1 MNSLTKIQKAII
13 LSLLLIIIGILLFLI
28 FTSNNKS
35 NSKGNNNSINNGNN
49 NSKTVMI
56 YIAGNDLES
65 QNYIATGD
73 FSVIKPSN
81 IDLTKINVVMY
92 TGGTKKWHNFIS
104 NGENGIYELK
114 QEGFK
119 KVKSF
124 DQKNMGDANTLS
136 EFLNYTYENY
146 PADSYD
152 MIFYGHGS
160 GIKGSTLD
168 EFTQDDLSL
177 EDFSIGFGNSPF
189 KNKKL
194 DVVIF
199 RSCLN
204 GTLEFATVF
213 KDYAKYMVASEEVS
227 LGHPYFSVFNFMN
240 NIDVNDEGFEFGK
253 KFVDGYQ
260 DFLSNLLIDNTSA
273 VTYSIVDLS
282 KVQSIID
289 NLNEFISKIDLNTYY
304 SSIANARSN
313 LFQYGTDT
321 KDFDTVDLYTMVK
334 NISDITKV
342 DGSKVLNSI
351 DNAIVYN
358 KTNEESSKGLSI
370 YFPYNGS
377 EYGIA
382 LQLDGIY
389 PKITSLKDYGN
400 FIAKFN
406 NMKSS
411 QKSFAF
417 NFSKKDMTAS
427 ESTNEATLKLTDEQ
441 KSVFSSASFLLFR
454 RVKDHPNYYTPLLS
468 SNNVTLND
476 NVLTSNISNNLIK
489 WYDVDDGIEKS
500 EYITIVEDVR
510 GNIRSRSVAGL
521 ISGIIET
528 DEILNQVNIEIG
540 EENGNL
546 FFKNAKLRSRNERV
560 NGIYVDIDSAEYI
573 SILTGRY
580 KILDSKGKYT
590 KDWESSPTIIGF
602 EMKPKNVRLIKSGL
616 DKNEEYYCLFSIRDI
631 NNNVYYSDLI
641 KVGE

>member
-282 KVQSIID
+282 KVQGIID
-289 NLNEFISKIDLNTYY
+289 SLNEFISKIDLNTYY

-342 DGSKVLNSI
+342 DGSKVLKSI

-417 NFSKKDMTAS
+417 SFSKKDMTAS

-489 WYDVDDGIEKS
+489 WYDVDDGIEKA

-510 GNIRSRSVAGL
+510 GNIRSISVAGL

>member
-1 MNSLTKIQKAII
+1 MNSLTKVQKAII

-342 DGSKVLNSI
+342 DGSKVLKSI

>member
-1 MNSLTKIQKAII
+1 MNSLTKVQKAII

-81 IDLTKINVVMY
+81 INLNKINVIMY

-177 EDFSIGFGNSPF
+177 EDFSIGFDNSPF
-189 KNKKL
+189 KSKKL

-240 NIDVNDEGFEFGK
+240 NIDVNDEGLEFGK

-260 DFLSNLLIDNTSA
+260 EFLSHLTIDNTSA

-282 KVQSIID
+282 KVQGIID
-289 NLNEFISKIDLNTYY
+289 NLNEFISKVDLNTYY

-342 DGSKVLNSI
+342 DGSKVLKSI

-417 NFSKKDMTAS
+417 SFSKKDMTAS

-489 WYDVDDGIEKS
+489 WYDVDDGIEKA

>member
-282 KVQSIID
+282 KVQGIID
-289 NLNEFISKIDLNTYY
+289 SLNEFISKIDLNTYY

-342 DGSKVLNSI
+342 DGSKVLKSI

-417 NFSKKDMTAS
+417 SFSKKDMTAS

-489 WYDVDDGIEKS
+489 WYDVDDGIEKA

>member
-282 KVQSIID
+282 KVQGIID
-289 NLNEFISKIDLNTYY
+289 SLNEFISKIDLNTYY

-342 DGSKVLNSI
+342 DGSKVLKSI

-417 NFSKKDMTAS
+417 SFSKKDMTAS